1 MTFDGFTSVLIYF
14 LVFTLSAV
22 LIYLGGKKKLKTLT
36 ILGLLIVVLFSAF
49 RLNAGTDTAT
59 YRTFYEQVSTS
70 TVQRSIERLESGE
83 MEPFI
88 ILTAMFGGFIGVD
101 AWFMFGI
108 FALITVFFLYKTSQK
123 LDKKYYWILYGACLL
138 MVYPNSFNTMRQ
150 VAAMSVLS
158 YLLSAIIRSI
168 IDKRRVGAVKTILLS
183 LFAVSLHYSSLALLP
198 ILLIPYITKKFGYHK
213 TFYLM
218 GFLAIFIITLYKPA
232 LQVLSSAGILSPKHF
247 ATFINTEGSFLNFNF
262 LICSLL
268 TLVSAFHYKNHR
280 NNNHLNKH
288 NLIILMAGVAYS
300 AIGFY
305 SGYLGRLA
313 DFFWP
318 FAILMLW
325 QLITESKET
334 PLKKVAI
341 MYVIA
346 IAYFILAFVIMGTNQ
361 LIPYDIIGG

>member
-1 MTFDGFTSVLIYF
+1 MIFDGFSSILIY
-14 LVFTLSAV
+14 LVVFSLSAV
-22 LIYLGGKKKLKTLT
+22 LVYLGNKKKNKTIV
-36 ILGLLIVVLFSAF
+36 ILGLLIVVFFSAF

-59 YRTFYEQVSTS
+59 YRTFYKQVSTS
-70 TVQRSIERLESGE
+70 TVQRSIDRLKSGE

-101 AWFMFGI
+101 AWFMFAV
-108 FALITVFFLYKTSQK
+108 FALITVLFLYKTSRV
-123 LDKKYYWILYGACLL
+123 LDEKYYWILYGVCLI

-150 VAAMSVLS
+150 MAAMSVLS

-168 IDKRRVGAVKTILLS
+168 INKQRADAVKITILS
-183 LFAVSLHYSSLALLP
+183 LFAISLHYSSIALLP
-198 ILLIPYITKKFGYHK
+198 VLIIPYITKKFGYHK
-213 TFYLM
+213 TFYIICCLT
-218 GFLAIFIITLYKPA
+218 IFVVVLYRPA
-232 LQVLSSAGILSPKHF
+232 LQFLSSAGILSPKHYL
-247 ATFINTEGSFLNFNF
+247 TFVSTSGSLLNFNF
-262 LICSLL
+262 LICGSLSFI
-268 TLVSAFHYKNHR
+268 SALHYRNHR

-288 NLIILMAGVAYS
+288 NLIILMTGVAYS
-300 AIGFY
+300 AVGFY

-325 QLITESKET
+325 QLLSETEEKPLVKIT
-334 PLKKVAI
+334 I
-341 MYVIA
+341 MYIIA

>member
-1 MTFDGFTSVLIYF
+1 MIFDGFTSVLLYF
-14 LVFTLSAV
+14 IVFALSAV
-22 LIYLGGKKKLKTLT
+22 LLHLGDKKKLKSLT
-36 ILGLLIVVLFSAF
+36 MLGLLIVVLFSAF

-59 YRTFYEQVSTS
+59 YRTFYEEVSTS
-70 TVQRSIERLESGE
+70 TVQRSVDRLKSGE

-88 ILTAMFGGFIGVD
+88 IFTAMFGGFIGVGD
-101 AWFMFGI
+101 WFMFAV
-108 FALITVFFLYKTSQK
+108 FALITVYFLYKTTRK
-123 LDKKYYWILYGACLL
+123 LDEKYYWVLYGVCLL

-150 VAAMSVLS
+150 MAAMSVLS
-158 YLLSAIIRSI
+158 YVLSVIIRSV
-168 IDKRRVGAVKTILLS
+168 IDGRRVGAVKIMLLS
-183 LFAVSLHYSSLALLP
+183 LFAISLHYSSIALLP
-198 ILLIPYITKKFGYHK
+198 ILLVPYITRRFGYHK
-213 TFYLM
+213 TFYII
-218 GFLAIFIITLYKPA
+218 GFLTILIVTLYKPA
-232 LQVLSSAGILSPKHF
+232 LQILSSAGVLSPKHF
-247 ATFINTEGSFLNFNF
+247 ATFINTEGSLLNFNF
-262 LICSLL
+262 LICGFLAFI
-268 TLVSAFHYKNHR
+268 SALHYRNHR

-288 NLIILMAGVAYS
+288 NLIILMVGVAYS

-325 QLITESKET
+325 QLISETKET

-341 MYVIA
+341 MYAVA

>member
-1 MTFDGFTSVLIYF
+1 MTFDGFTSVIIYF
-14 LVFTLSAV
+14 VVFSLSAT
-22 LIYLGGKKKLKTLT
+22 LLYLGGKKKLKTLT

-70 TVQRSIERLESGE
+70 TVQRSMERLESGE

-88 ILTAMFGGFIGVD
+88 ILTAMFGGFIGVGD
-101 AWFMFGI
+101 WFMFAV
-108 FALITVFFLYKTSQK
+108 FALITVYFLYKTAQK
-123 LDKKYYWILYGACLL
+123 LDEKNYWILYGACLL

-158 YLLSAIIRSI
+158 YLLSAIIQSI

-183 LFAVSLHYSSLALLP
+183 LFAISLHYSSIALIP
-198 ILLIPYITKKFGYHK
+198 VLLVPYITKRFGYHK
-213 TFYLM
+213 TFYVM
-218 GFLAIFIITLYKPA
+218 GVLAIFIITLYKPA
-232 LQVLSSAGILSPKHF
+232 LQILASAGILSPKHYI
-247 ATFINTEGSFLNFNF
+247 TFINTEGSFLNFNF
-262 LICSLL
+262 LICGVL

-325 QLITESKET
+325 QLITETQET
-334 PLKKVAI
+334 PLKKIAI
-341 MYVIA
+341 MYAIA